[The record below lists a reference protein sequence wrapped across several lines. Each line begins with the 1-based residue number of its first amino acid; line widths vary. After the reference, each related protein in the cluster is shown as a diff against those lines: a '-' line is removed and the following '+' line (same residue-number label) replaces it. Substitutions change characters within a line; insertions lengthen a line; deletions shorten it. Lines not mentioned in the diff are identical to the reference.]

1 MRKEAKEFR
10 AKKIP
15 HVDYHKSQSMKLPE
29 VPVPQA
35 NTLNTFQLRQGI
47 YNPPQYPQTSNPP
60 MNVNQF
66 EQNLAKDQN
75 LQILYNQF
83 VMAYT
88 EGKIVPPP
96 QNGKNKTKNSKT
108 ILVESSKDNTLEKQN
123 DDQLQNNSSDNHNSI
138 DEDAKD
144 NNSNENIE
152 VNNDNKLL
160 EQGVPNQST
169 PPRYTM
175 SKSRINQDNKNPNFN
190 GHKNTDHRPSSSAR
204 NSRHSSE
211 HKSKDESRQGSAMK
225 GGNRSFAKGDKFNKH
240 KQNQNQYNQMKHSQS
255 TLNNKE
261 AEVLLINEKRPHK
274 INQSKSK
281 FRSKFEL

>member
-29 VPVPQA
+29 VPVPRT

-47 YNPPQYPQTSNPP
+47 YNPPQYPQKSNPA
-60 MNVNQF
+60 MDVNQF

-88 EGKIVPPP
+88 EGKIVPPT
-96 QNGKNKTKNSKT
+96 QNGKNKTKDSKT
-108 ILVESSKDNTLEKQN
+108 ILVESSKDNTQEKQN
-123 DDQLQNNSSDNHNSI
+123 DDQLQNNSSDNHTSI
-138 DEDAKD
+138 DEDTKD
-144 NNSNENIE
+144 NNSNDNIE
-152 VNNDNKLL
+152 GIKDNKLL

-190 GHKNTDHRPSSSAR
+190 NHTNTDDHPSSSAR

-211 HKSKDESRQGSAMK
+211 HKSKDGSRQGSAIK
-225 GGNRSFAKGDKFNKH
+225 GGSRSFAKGDKFNKYKH
-240 KQNQNQYNQMKHSQS
+240 NQNQYNQMKHSQS
-255 TLNNKE
+255 NVNNKE
-261 AEVLLINEKRPHK
+261 AEVLLINEKRQHK
-274 INQSKSK
+274 ISQSKSK
-281 FRSKFEL
+281 FKSRFD